1 MLGDSTTVYSRLL
14 VELPAAERDRAAMIL
29 AGCPTIE
36 LEAAA
41 PRLHA
46 DFTTGALLILEA
58 GFVVLRSAD
67 PFARRSIVTCEAEA
81 GSIVLPPS
89 PEEVLVALERSRL
102 TVVDP
107 ASRAEL
113 LAVPGAAAWVVERL
127 ALALA
132 RRQEASGN
140 LAATLH
146 VERVR
151 QTLLRL
157 GRTYGH
163 AAREGTRI
171 DFPVS
176 HALLAAMVA
185 SSRETVTRAVDEL
198 QRGGFVTRRGS
209 TYWLRDA
216 PRA

>member
-1 MLGDSTTVYSRLL
+1 MLGPSATMYSRLL
-14 VELPAAERDRAAMIL
+14 LELPAAERDRAAAIL
-29 AGCPTIE
+29 ADCPAIE

-41 PRLHA
+41 LRLHA
-46 DFTTGALLILEA
+46 DFSKGALLILET

-89 PEEVLVALERSRL
+89 PEEALVALERSRL
-102 TVVDP
+102 TVVD
-107 ASRAEL
+107 AGARAEL
-113 LAVPGAAAWVVERL
+113 LALPGAAAWLVERL

-132 RRQEASGN
+132 RRQEANGN
-140 LAATLH
+140 LAATRH

-163 AAREGTRI
+163 PAREGTRI

-176 HALLAAMVA
+176 HALLAEMVC
-185 SSRETVTRAVDEL
+185 SSRETVTRAFDEL
-198 QRGGFVTRRGS
+198 QRGGFVRRSGS
-209 TYWLRDA
+209 TYWLRSEPGA
-216 PRA
+216 